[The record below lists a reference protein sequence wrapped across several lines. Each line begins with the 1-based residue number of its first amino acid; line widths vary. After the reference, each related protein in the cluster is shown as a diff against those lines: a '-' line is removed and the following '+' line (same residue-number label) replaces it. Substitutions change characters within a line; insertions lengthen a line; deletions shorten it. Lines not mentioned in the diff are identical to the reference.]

1 LCVPARGVYGAMGA
15 TTRRRM
21 TRMVRRR
28 YPELEIRHTRARELN
43 AMLRAAAT
51 SSCVMACGDV
61 LCQGMQAYD
70 RRRSGA
76 QATTGARD
84 GEQGGASASALRS
97 VLGFEPDL
105 TRTARFFAVGA
116 LLHGPFF
123 HFAFKRVDALVGVG
137 TDAATVIKKTAIS
150 HATLF
155 PSYTCAFFFAMNAL
169 EGEPVAVG
177 ANKLYDK
184 AYDTFVSGS
193 CFWPVANAINF
204 GYVPRPR
211 RILFLNACGVGW
223 NAYMSHVV
231 STGDARGVNVGPPEH
246 MLAASKRE

>member
-1 LCVPARGVYGAMGA
+1 
-15 TTRRRM
+15 
-21 TRMVRRR
+21 
-28 YPELEIRHTRARELN
+28 IRHTRARELN

-84 GEQGGASASALRS
+84 GEQGGASASALVSS

-246 MLAASKRE
+246 LLAASKRE